1 MTTLE
6 GPRIPPPTPP
16 TLDDITD
23 LTTPVAYLH
32 PRERIILAAIS
43 TMLDKHADAIAW
55 ALRTR
60 GGVFPDTEPCPRR
73 YGAR

>member
-1 MTTLE
+1 MPNTTE
-6 GPRIPPPTPP
+6 PTYAPIPD
-16 TLDDITD
+16 LDDIVD
-23 LTTPVAYLH
+23 LDRPIGYLH

-43 TMLDKHADAIAW
+43 TMLDKHADAVAW

-60 GGVFPDTEPCPRR
+60 GGVFPDTEPCQRR